1 MQQLKVDLG
10 ELAFAFESGFHEL
23 SNYLD
28 LETGEIV
35 VVTDD
40 ARGHLEAIYE
50 AMNGEEGEELPG
62 MATLLA
68 EWGLPDWQRQA
79 VLQADAVERGYG
91 DRFLAVP
98 QMGSHEAYRDMEDF
112 IIIIRSPRLRELLDV
127 AITGRGAFR
136 RFKDVLYNYPHE
148 EKRWFAFK
156 EARMVERVREWLEA
170 HDIEPVDLG
179 GTENDGWKTDHT

>member
-1 MQQLKVDLG
+1 MRQLKVDLG

-35 VVTDD
+35 VVTND
-40 ARGHLEAIYE
+40 ARGYLEAVYE
-50 AMNGEEGEELPG
+50 AVNGEGGEESSG

-68 EWGLPDWQRQA
+68 EWGLADWQRQA

-91 DRFLAVP
+91 DRFIAVP
-98 QMGSHEAYRDMEDF
+98 QMDSHEAYRDMEDF
-112 IIIIRSPRLRELLDV
+112 ITTIRNPHIRELLDV
-127 AITGRGAFR
+127 AITGRGAFH

-156 EARMVERVREWLEA
+156 EARMVERVREWLTEC
-170 HDIEPVDLG
+170 DIEPIRD
-179 GTENDGWKTDHT
+179 EA